1 MQTGLV
7 MGQTGY
13 LQLPSSN
20 THIWRIPM
28 ASIAEEGQESSSSED
43 EDDEN
48 EQGNDS
54 EYTLIFI

>member
-1 MQTGLV
+1 
-7 MGQTGY
+7 
-13 LQLPSSN
+13 
-20 THIWRIPM
+20 M